1 MRPRGEVP
9 PDFTPRFGDFVLQL
23 AFRLKWPYSK
33 FGMKPLN
40 PGGATVENA
49 VFSLFWSFSE
59 LALFHV
65 YIFVAFESIQIKVG
79 RLVLWSMVYNS
90 VKHEGHRI
98 KVT

>member
-1 MRPRGEVP
+1 MAVFQICIETV
-9 PDFTPRFGDFVLQL
+9 
-23 AFRLKWPYSK
+23 KS
-33 FGMKPLN
+33 
-40 PGGATVENA
+40 GGATVENA

-79 RLVLWSMVYNS
+79 RLVLWSMLYNS
-90 VKHEGHRI
+90 VKHEDHRR